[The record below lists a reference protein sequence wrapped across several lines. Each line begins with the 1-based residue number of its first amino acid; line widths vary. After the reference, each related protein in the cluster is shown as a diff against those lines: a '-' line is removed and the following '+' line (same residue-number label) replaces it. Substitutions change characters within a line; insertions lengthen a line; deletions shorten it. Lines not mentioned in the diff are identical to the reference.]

1 MKRHSLSVLVSLLL
15 HTILLAML
23 FFSYKYL
30 YPILNAPKENIVCIN
45 LSCMKSSDNSKI
57 VTKETPKKEKK
68 VVKKA
73 SENIPKIQEEVVKK
87 KREKKKTVAVKKAPI
102 KKVVETIKETK
113 VENKAK
119 AKAEIVVKPALA
131 NKSKSTPQNSV
142 KISLPQKSEQT
153 DEEIYVEENLNL
165 IVQLLQENLYYPRRA
180 RKRGVEGDVLVR
192 FKLSKEAEVTNV
204 EVLLSKSDILS
215 RGALRTIENIAS
227 KLPKP
232 KENLTLSV
240 PISYRLR

>member
-15 HTILLAML
+15 HTILLLIL

-30 YPILNAPKENIVCIN
+30 SPIFNTPKESRVCIN
-45 LSCMKSSDNSKI
+45 LACMKSINNPKT
-57 VTKETPKKEKK
+57 VTKEILKKEEKSPIEEKKSLKK
-68 VVKKA
+68 V
-73 SENIPKIQEEVVKK
+73 
-87 KREKKKTVAVKKAPI
+87 EKKKIEKKRVPKVKKVPI
-102 KKVVETIKETK
+102 KKVEQTPK
-113 VENKAK
+113 ENKVAPST
-119 AKAEIVVKPALA
+119 KAEIVVKPALA

-192 FKLSKEAEVTNV
+192 FKLSKEAEVSNV
-204 EVLLSKSDILS
+204 EVLSSKSDILS